1 MFPFII
7 FIKIGINIMNINN
20 TLYKLKSGAQI
31 QIVALG
37 DSLTY
42 GWMTQ
47 YGFLNYLEIL
57 IKKKYPNSE
66 VLITNKGVPGDTAVD
81 GLHRL
86 ERDVIRLSPDLV
98 FIQFALNDAYS
109 GLSANDFQ
117 KNIESII
124 VKIKNRLNSEIVL
137 LTSVAIQDNNMNKVA
152 NKFYMKISESGK
164 KYNLPV
170 IYVHEYWEKRISSG
184 VKHSQLV
191 QYDGVHPT
199 EKGYELMAEAV
210 FELF

>member
-1 MFPFII
+1 
-7 FIKIGINIMNINN
+7 MNINN
-20 TLYKLKSGAQI
+20 TLNKLKSGEKVKL
-31 QIVALG
+31 VALG

-47 YGFLNYLEIL
+47 YGFLDYLEIL
-57 IKKKYPNSE
+57 VNKKYLNSQL
-66 VLITNKGVPGDTAVD
+66 LIINKGVPGDTAAD
-81 GLHRL
+81 GLHRV
-86 ERDVIRLSPDLV
+86 ERDVIKLFPDLV

-109 GLSANDFQ
+109 GLSANEFQ

-124 VKIKNRLNSEIVL
+124 GKIKERLDPEIAL
-137 LTSVAIQDNNMNKVA
+137 LTSVAIQDNSMNRVA
-152 NKFYMKISESGK
+152 NEFYMKISQSGE
-164 KYNLPV
+164 KYKLPV
-170 IYVHEYWEKRISSG
+170 ISVHEYWEKKIASG
-184 VKHSQLV
+184 IKHSQLV